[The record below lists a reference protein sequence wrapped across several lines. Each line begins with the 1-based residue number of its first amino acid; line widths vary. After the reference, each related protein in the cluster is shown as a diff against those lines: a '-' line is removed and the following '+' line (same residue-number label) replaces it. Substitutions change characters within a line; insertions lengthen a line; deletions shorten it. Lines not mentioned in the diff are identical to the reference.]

1 MSESQ
6 SIEYKSSWRDEYLKW
21 VCGFANAKGGTLYVG
36 IGDDGSV
43 TGLSDARRLLEDI
56 PNKIIS
62 GLGIVA
68 AVMLHETRQVLS
80 RDRGGGAGLPGE
92 LQGPVLRSRRRDEPA
107 FERHGAGYL
116 PLAQAGAELGCRAR
130 SWGEAG

>member
-43 TGLSDARRLLEDI
+43 TGLPDARRLLEDI

-68 AVMLHETRQVLS
+68 AVMLHETRQGSYLEIEVEAQAFPVSCKGQYYVRVGTTNQLLS
-80 RDRGGGAGLPGE
+80 GT
-92 LQGPVLRSRRRDEPA
+92 
-107 FERHGAGYL
+107 GYL

-130 SWGEAG
+130 PRREAG